1 MPRPSF
7 LATKTWNPAL
17 SADAGDLTRKALQRK
32 AGRLLPENMETP
44 LEDLPRGVRLLGLDI
59 GEKTIGL
66 AVSDSGQSVASP
78 LETIRRNKFAK
89 DMERLKE
96 IIAERKVGA
105 LVLGLPINMDG
116 SEGPRCQS
124 VRQFARNLGS
134 LAGIALPLAFW
145 DERLSTRAV
154 ERFLIDE
161 QDMTRMRRA
170 EVIDKLA
177 AAYILQGALDAR
189 QRQA

>member
-1 MPRPSF
+1 ME
-7 LATKTWNPAL
+7 T
-17 SADAGDLTRKALQRK
+17 ALQ
-32 AGRLLPENMETP
+32 
-44 LEDLPRGVRLLGLDI
+44 DLPRQTRLLGLDI

-78 LETIRRNKFAK
+78 LETIRRSKFAK

-96 IIAERKVGA
+96 VIAERKVGA

-124 VRQFARNLGS
+124 VRQFARNLS
-134 LAGIALPLAFW
+134 ALAGIDLPIAFW

>member
-1 MPRPSF
+1 
-7 LATKTWNPAL
+7 
-17 SADAGDLTRKALQRK
+17 
-32 AGRLLPENMETP
+32 METP

-78 LETIRRNKFAK
+78 LETIRRSKFAK

-96 IIAERKVGA
+96 IIAERKVGG

-116 SEGPRCQS
+116 SEAPRCQS
-124 VRQFARNLGS
+124 VRQFARNLGA
-134 LAGIALPLAFW
+134 LAGIDLPLAFW